1 METKGLPKV
10 LIIEDE
16 DSILNMYKFKL
27 EKEWFEV
34 NGVRNGENIV
44 RIIEAFH
51 PDILLID
58 IMMPVVNGFQ
68 ALEKINAHISYPVKK
83 IIFSNL
89 SRPADFEKAK
99 ELWADDYYIK
109 SNLMPKE
116 LVNRLKILLKD

>member
-1 METKGLPKV
+1 MDTQALPKV

-16 DSILNMYKFKL
+16 ESILNMYKFKL

-34 NGVRNGENIV
+34 FWAKNGEHIMDIV
-44 RIIEAFH
+44 NESQPQII
-51 PDILLID
+51 LID

-68 ALEKINAHISYPVKK
+68 ALEIINTNISYPAKK

-89 SRPADFEKAK
+89 SRPGDFEKAK
-99 ELWADDYYIK
+99 LLWADDYYIK

-116 LVNRLKILLKD
+116 LVSKLKLLLSE